1 MTKCFFNL
9 QKQTY
14 ESITISEVKPR
25 KLFFYEEV
33 VNIIFRGLFFIG
45 FLARARCRATCA
57 AVAYAATTSCT
68 ALFVTAPCNV
78 RITMMIMILIIMIMM
93 MIIMIMM
100 MIIMVLIVKG
110 DVPCG
115 RCCRRWKIEN
125 EPWTWNIAC
134 KEFDHILIK
143 ALFLSLFYN
152 PLILLLVDF
161 SS

>member
-1 MTKCFFNL
+1 M
-9 QKQTY
+9 
-14 ESITISEVKPR
+14 
-25 KLFFYEEV
+25 
-33 VNIIFRGLFFIG
+33 
-45 FLARARCRATCA
+45 ARARCRSTCA
-57 AVAYAATTSCT
+57 AAAYASTTSCT

-115 RCCRRWKIEN
+115 CCCRRWKIEN

-143 ALFLSLFYN
+143 TLFLTLDISFFYKHFHSVACRLFFLRGFDLNSGLLPSGLCGGTRALSSAALFLL
-152 PLILLLVDF
+152 
-161 SS
+161 SSIRR